1 MTRVLMTTDYDGFY
15 KDKETGLIINTNHA
29 DYDRFVQQKNQHK
42 EYIKTKEDI
51 ANLQKEMLE
60 MKRLLLEKTKNV

>member
-15 KDKETGLIINTNHA
+15 KDKETGLIINTNQS
-29 DYDRFVQQKNQHK
+29 DYDRYVQQKNQHK

-51 ANLQKEMLE
+51 ANLQQEMLE
-60 MKRLLLEKTKNV
+60 MKRLLLEKTNNV